1 MVANIGLETHSQDPT
16 RCVNYI
22 YLKEKKLLNVLFVIL
37 FVLSL
42 GLLYL
47 PYRWLVQVRRLLYVK
62 ADHGSA
68 THVWVKKAKFNA
80 EIVPII
86 HKKALESTIN
96 VEKPNEIV
104 EFKIFSYLHE
114 DFYYDESKCLFTPL
128 IFNTSLKFE
137 TFHSMK
143 SGIILNDILFAR
155 QLIFGKS
162 VIDVSVPSIISTI
175 IDEIFQ
181 PFFVFQVFCLILW
194 CVQMYYWYSIAIF
207 FIMVVTVVINVI
219 NIQNNLQQIRSL
231 ATYICQVEVLRNGLP
246 QQISSADLVPGDVLM
261 PSRNLTFPCDLVLLD
276 GFCLVDETMLTGE
289 SQPSMKS
296 RIPEV
301 NNVYN
306 KERLY
311 TLSAGTKVVECSENC
326 LGVVIHIGYCT
337 AKGDL
342 VRWILHPRPNRF
354 RFVRECFI
362 FLGILTIIALIATCI
377 DIKALMDGG
386 LDGLGFVFVYL
397 TIISTA
403 IPPILPLTFSV
414 GIGYSFGRLKKK
426 KISCIDQEAINASGR
441 VSVICFDKTGTLTT
455 DQMTLVTTFDYNGMS
470 PRSRPTELPLI
481 FQTCLATCHSLAYIN
496 KQFYGDPMEIAIVK
510 ALGWHPVLTQD
521 GKAAFEQPLTLQV
534 FKSHFIYHFSP
545 EVKRMAVVVESN
557 SKLFLFVKGA
567 PEVIIPL
574 CDSVNADVYSSLN
587 YYTQSGLRVLAC
599 AYKVLDSFDER
610 MKLEEV
616 ELGLEFLGFPVLEN
630 LLRDDALSTIS
641 TLRSKR
647 IHCLISTGDNV
658 YTGLAVGK
666 TVGIVDEKK
675 CFTGDFIYDE
685 VVWNDLGGDRISCLP
700 DWNEEFEVAIS
711 GGLLE
716 HLYDNESDFLEKL
729 LNKCKV
735 FGRMTPKHK
744 ILLIELFQTNDTM
757 VAMVG
762 DGANDCGALKQA
774 DVGLSLSDAEASIAA
789 PFSAMD
795 LGSIIEI
802 LKEGRCSLVTC
813 FQSFKFIVAY
823 SMLELH
829 VIIMMHYEK
838 TALTNNQYIWYDAIN
853 VFPLTFTMAASLPY
867 HRLSKRLPPGSVMS
881 APILFSVFGMMIIN
895 TLITL
900 SGLLILR
907 SFSWYDVDKVYE
919 YPSYVNWGAP
929 TIQGN
934 VIFCQGGSQLIIL
947 AAVFSIG
954 RPYRQAIYKNIPFM
968 VSFLILIAFDIYFI
982 FDRSELTFKFVEM
995 YGDSYM
1001 SYRWAVFGIF
1011 IGGSLVIYSYEVSAV
1026 PFLVRLV
1033 RKK

>member
-1 MVANIGLETHSQDPT
+1 MVTKVGMETYSQDPALS
-16 RCVNYI
+16 VNYI
-22 YLKEKKLLNVLFVIL
+22 YLKEKRVLNVLLVIL
-37 FVLSL
+37 FVISA

-47 PYRWLVQVRRLLYVK
+47 PYRWLVQVRRLFYVK

-68 THVWVKKAKFNA
+68 THVWVKKARFNA

-86 HKKALESTIN
+86 HKQALESTIN
-96 VEKPNEIV
+96 ISKPDEYK

-114 DFYYDESKCLFTPL
+114 DFFYDESKSQFTPL
-128 IFNTSLKFE
+128 VFNTSLKFE
-137 TFHSMK
+137 SFHSMK
-143 SGIILNDILFAR
+143 SGIESNDIISAR
-155 QLIFGKS
+155 QLIFGNS
-162 VIDVSVPSIISTI
+162 VIDVSIPSIFSTI

-194 CVQMYYWYSIAIF
+194 CVQYYFWYSIAIF
-207 FIMVVTVVINVI
+207 FIMVVTVAVNVYY
-219 NIQNNLQQIRSL
+219 IQNNLREIRRL
-231 ATYICQVEVLRNGLP
+231 ATYTCEVEVLRNK
-246 QQISSADLVPGDVLM
+246 QVVKISSADLVPGDVLI
-261 PSRNLTFPCDLVLLD
+261 PSRNLIFPCDLILLD

-306 KERLY
+306 KEKLY
-311 TLSAGTKVVECSENC
+311 TLSAGTKVVECNEAC

-354 RFVRECFI
+354 KFVRECFI
-362 FLGILTIIALIATCI
+362 FLGIMTIIALIATCI

-426 KISCIDQEAINASGR
+426 KINCIDQEAINASGR

-455 DQMTLVTTFDYNGMS
+455 EQMTLVTTFDYKDMS
-470 PRSRPTELPLI
+470 PKARPTELPLV

-496 KQFYGDPMEIAIVK
+496 KEFYGDPMEIAIVK
-510 ALGWHPVLTQD
+510 ALNWHPVLTKD
-521 GKAAFEQPLTLQV
+521 GKAAFEQPSTLQV
-534 FKSHFIYHFSP
+534 FKSQFIFHFSS
-545 EVKRMAVVVESN
+545 ELKRMAVVVESN

-567 PEVIIPL
+567 PEVVIPL
-574 CDSVNADVYSSLN
+574 CESVDPAVYASLN
-587 YYTQSGLRVLAC
+587 NYTHSGLRVLAC
-599 AYKVLDSFDER
+599 GFKVLDSFDDN
-610 MKLEEV
+610 MQLEDIES
-616 ELGLEFLGFPVLEN
+616 GIEFLGLPVLEN
-630 LLRDDALSTIS
+630 LLRDDALSTIR
-641 TLRSKR
+641 TLRRKK

-675 CFTGDFIYDE
+675 SFTGDFLYDE
-685 VVWNDLGGDRISCLP
+685 IIWNDFGGDRIKSLP

-711 GGLLE
+711 GALLD
-716 HLYDNESDFLEKL
+716 HLFNNNLRFLEKL
-729 LNKCKV
+729 VNKCKV
-735 FGRMTPKHK
+735 FGRMTPKDK
-744 ILLIELFQTNDTM
+744 ILLIEMFQTDDTM

-789 PFSAMD
+789 PFSAMN
-795 LGSIIEI
+795 LASIIEI

-813 FQSFKFIVAY
+813 FQSFKFIVTY

-829 VIIMMHYEK
+829 VIIMLHYEK

-881 APILFSVFGMMIIN
+881 PPILFSVFGMMILN

-900 SGLLILR
+900 AGLLTLR
-907 SFSWYDVDKVYE
+907 SFSWYDVDKVYD

-934 VIFCQGGSQLIIL
+934 AIFCQGGSQLIIL

-954 RPYRQAIYKNIPFM
+954 RPYREAVYKNIPFM
-968 VSFLILIAFDIYFI
+968 VSFFILLAFDVYFI
-982 FDRSELTFKFVEM
+982 LDRSELTFKFVEM
-995 YGDSYM
+995 YGDCYM
-1001 SYRWAVFGIF
+1001 SYRWAVLGIF
-1011 IGGSLVIYSYEVSAV
+1011 IGGSLIIYSYEVYVV

-1033 RKK
+1033 RKR